1 MHPGDSGFLG
11 ALYYLILAY
20 FTLFLLGAEAGPP
33 IPLSDAAGHFAGMDE
48 WAMGGEGGFM
58 AWNTLEWPGIAWF
71 SSRRPQPFWSRVV
84 ASSGGPVVS
93 FCHHAEQGS
102 MADGWGMEVK

>member
-1 MHPGDSGFLG
+1 MSIQERWPPLMHPGDSGFLG

-48 WAMGGEGGFM
+48 WAMGGGGGLYGLEYPGM
-58 AWNTLEWPGIAWF
+58 AWNSLVFEPTTAAVLESCRRVVRWTSGLVL
-71 SSRRPQPFWSRVV
+71 SSRGTR
-84 ASSGGPVVS
+84 
-93 FCHHAEQGS
+93 
-102 MADGWGMEVK
+102 